1 MFTFVLIIHIIVS
14 LLLIV
19 IVLMQQSSGG
29 MGAMFGGGQDSVFGA
44 SGAGNLMTK
53 ITTVLA
59 IVFMVTSLSLALV
72 SKGASTAVETS
83 QQEPY
88 NQQIIPPVQNE
99 NTIPQSNET
108 NIPVIPQGTSGETTE

>member
-1 MFTFVLIIHIIVS
+1 MFTFVLIIHIVVS
-14 LLLIV
+14 FLLIV

-29 MGAMFGGGQDSVFGA
+29 MGAMFGGGQDSMFGA

-72 SKGASTAVETS
+72 SKGKSTAVQTS
-83 QQEPY
+83 PQVPY
-88 NQQIIPPVQNE
+88 NQQQVPPVQDE
-99 NTIPQSNET
+99 NAIPQSNEM

>member
-72 SKGASTAVETS
+72 SKGASTAVEALP
-83 QQEPY
+83 QVPY

-99 NTIPQSNET
+99 NTIPQSKET

>member
-14 LLLIV
+14 FLLIV

-72 SKGASTAVETS
+72 SKGASTAVEAS
-83 QQEPY
+83 PQVPY

>member
-72 SKGASTAVETS
+72 SKGASTAVEALP
-83 QQEPY
+83 QVPY

>member
-14 LLLIV
+14 FLLIV

-59 IVFMVTSLSLALV
+59 IIFMVTSLSLALV

-83 QQEPY
+83 PQIPY
-88 NQQIIPPVQNE
+88 NQQTIPPIQDE